1 MITHPMLSERVDAVD
16 SPNGRSA
23 AGTRPATGEFRSSV
37 AIQTVG
43 VGRRFGRLWAVK
55 GADLTLAWGE
65 IVGLLGP
72 NGSGKTTLLRVL
84 AGVLT
89 PSAGNAWVDGIDV
102 TGPDRD
108 RIRERVGIVSGDA
121 YLYGDLTAAENMRL
135 AFAMQGRSSRRDVV
149 LASLEQVG
157 LARAMDRR
165 VRDYSTGM
173 RKRLALARAI
183 AAEPAV
189 LLLDEPYSGLDEH
202 GVRFVH
208 AVVERWRTS
217 GRALLMATHH
227 DVHAAERCDRCVVL
241 GTKSIMSHPR
251 MTVVPALAEVST

>member
-1 MITHPMLSERVDAVD
+1 MISQPTPS
-16 SPNGRSA
+16 G
-23 AGTRPATGEFRSSV
+23 GTRATESPVGGPSAHDVPSSNGAASPV
-37 AIQTVG
+37 AVRTEG

-55 GADLTLAWGE
+55 GADLTLEWGE

-72 NGSGKTTLLRVL
+72 NGSGKTTLLRIL

-89 PSAGNAWVDGIDV
+89 PSAGRAWVDGIDV

-135 AFAMQGRSSRRDVV
+135 ALAMQGRPSGREVA

-183 AAEPAV
+183 AAEPPV

-217 GRALLMATHH
+217 GKALLMATHH

-251 MTVVPALAEVST
+251 MTAVPALAEVPT